1 MRVYSIEEKNY
12 TELEDFLKK
21 MVKCGKKILEEMEE
35 GEFASRNR
43 MGWRD
48 EEDED
53 DYDWKVKK
61 GRHSRY

>member
-12 TELEDFLKK
+12 TELEEFLKK
-21 MVKCGKKILEEMEE
+21 MVKCGSKILEEMEE

-48 EEDED
+48 DED
-53 DYDWKVKK
+53 DYDWKLKR
-61 GRHSRY
+61 GRRY

>member
-1 MRVYSIEEKNY
+1 MRVYSIEESNY
-12 TELEDFLKK
+12 TELTDFLKK

-35 GEFASRNR
+35 NEFASRNR

-48 EEDED
+48 DEED

-61 GRHSRY
+61 GRRY